1 MALHKLE
8 STAQEKT
15 MALKTGRQEK
25 TQITDGQ
32 LVEDLEEIKEE
43 AYIEDEEEEEN
54 ATVQHDSKGVV
65 SVQVHLLFIVKW
77 VS

>member
-1 MALHKLE
+1 MALHKVE

-32 LVEDLEEIKEE
+32 LVEDLEEIQEE